1 MFSGGNGMERTDYY
15 IVITRSGKVKKALEA
30 TRANLKKAQQ
40 LLKESNGHLSSGNIV
55 MTKDDIEPNGEGFLI
70 LINGQVK
77 DKVVDFDEAQENAH
91 TYQTALEAL
100 DTSSNVQI
108 VQIRRDKSER
118 KPVRL
123 PFEGL
128 DELTLKRFHMNRKRQ
143 QNCEYC
149 HPSYP
154 AQPYQGFNFCPHCG
168 RYLH

>member
-1 MFSGGNGMERTDYY
+1 MERTDYY

-40 LLKESNGHLSSGNIV
+40 LLKESTGHLSSGNIV

-108 VQIRRDKSER
+108 VQIRRECQE
-118 KPVRL
+118 VCVNEN
-123 PFEGL
+123 PFSW
-128 DELTLKRFHMNRKRQ
+128 
-143 QNCEYC
+143 QNKVLIEK
-149 HPSYP
+149 
-154 AQPYQGFNFCPHCG
+154 
-168 RYLH
+168 